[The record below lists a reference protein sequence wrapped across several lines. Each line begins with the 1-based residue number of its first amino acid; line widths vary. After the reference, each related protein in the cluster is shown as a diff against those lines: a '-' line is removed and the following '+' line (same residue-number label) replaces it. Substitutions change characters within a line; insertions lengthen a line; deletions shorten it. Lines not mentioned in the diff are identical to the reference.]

1 MQPQVFKPQTEFH
14 CAKISNKEARR
25 DATEQQTPLGVSC
38 ISVIKSL
45 KSYFLAQCQSTMR
58 QTLLLLIKKHIK
70 PNVVLITWWRNPPP
84 PFKSHKTIIA
94 RRAAF
99 TSPSSTLLP
108 ELNSA
113 RWLSLYE
120 MLKRNQAA
128 DWLPPSCFPLAS
140 SLKAAMVCLGDQWS
154 TGKQAVR
161 AQSILYVPWDAE
173 VEDVNRRTGLVSIWM
188 INADSLLIDNQCRS
202 LCDCESY
209 S

>member
-1 MQPQVFKPQTEFH
+1 MQPQVFKPQTASH
-14 CAKISNKEARR
+14 YAKISNKEARR
-25 DATEQQTPLGVSC
+25 DAIEQQTPLGVSC

-45 KSYFLAQCQSTMR
+45 KSYFLEQFRSTIR
-58 QTLLLLIKKHIK
+58 QTLLLLIKKKKHIK

-108 ELNSA
+108 GLNSA

-140 SLKAAMVCLGDQWS
+140 SLKAAMVSRWS
-154 TGKQAVR
+154 VKH
-161 AQSILYVPWDAE
+161 W
-173 VEDVNRRTGLVSIWM
+173 
-188 INADSLLIDNQCRS
+188 
-202 LCDCESY
+202 
-209 S
+209 